1 MSPYEIAMPGGSVEH
16 WNEEAGGVWLGRIL
30 AHFKQALWINPVPRA
45 HWGYTQS
52 TVMLQK
58 LMDGRM
64 VPLTLDGLEQG
75 MRLLSK

>member
-1 MSPYEIAMPGGSVEH
+1 
-16 WNEEAGGVWLGRIL
+16 
-30 AHFKQALWINPVPRA
+30 VPRA

-58 LMDGRM
+58 LMEGRM